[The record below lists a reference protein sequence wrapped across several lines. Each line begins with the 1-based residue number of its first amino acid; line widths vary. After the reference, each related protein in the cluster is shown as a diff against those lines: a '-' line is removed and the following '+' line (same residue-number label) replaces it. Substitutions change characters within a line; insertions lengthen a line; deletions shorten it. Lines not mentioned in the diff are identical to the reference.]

1 MMMMKIAIMKTKMII
16 DVNTDDAYASIT
28 LYS

>member
-1 MMMMKIAIMKTKMII
+1 MMMMKIAIMKKMMVI
-16 DVNTDDAYASIT
+16 DVIASAYASIT